1 MSRVYVLVE
10 GQTEQAFVRDVL
22 TPALSTR
29 GIYPQPILLGKP
41 GHKGGI
47 RSFAVVQRDI
57 SNLLKQDTDAFV
69 TTLFDRYGLPSDW
82 PGLAESKVKGE
93 SPQAHSR
100 LCQATHSDV
109 SEKMGPHFRAQR
121 FLPYIQFYEIEAYLF
136 AVPDE
141 TARMLGNDARAEDL
155 RAVVQEEGGCEDIND
170 DPISA
175 PSKRIIALFPNY
187 KKGKGINADLPRI
200 CTEVGLQALRD
211 ACPLFSRWV
220 EALESISDR

>member
-22 TPALSTR
+22 APALSTR
-29 GIYPQPILLGKP
+29 GIYPHPILLGKP

-57 SNLLKQDTDAFV
+57 SNLLKQDANAFV

-82 PGLAESKVKGE
+82 PGLAESKLKGE
-93 SPQAHSR
+93 LPQAHSR
-100 LCQATHSDV
+100 LCQA
-109 SEKMGPHFRAQR
+109 GPDFRAQR

-220 EALESISDR
+220 QALESLSDR

>member
-1 MSRVYVLVE
+1 MSRLYVLVE

-22 TPALSTR
+22 APALSTG

-69 TTLFDRYGLPSDW
+69 TTLFDWYGLPSGW
-82 PGLAESKVKGE
+82 PGLEESKLRAE
-93 SPQAHSR
+93 LPQAHSR
-100 LCQATHSDV
+100 LCQAMHSEV
-109 SEKMGPHFRAQR
+109 SETMGPDFRAQR

-141 TARMLGNDARAEDL
+141 TARILGNDARAEDL
-155 RAVVQEEGGCEDIND
+155 RAVVKGEGGCEDIND

-200 CTEVGLQALRD
+200 CTEAGLQALRD

-220 EALESISDR
+220 QALESLRDR